1 MAAKIKLYTNHGC
14 PWAHRA
20 HIALAELGIP
30 YEEEIIDLSVPRT
43 AEYLAINPRGLV
55 PSLSYN
61 GEIITESAV
70 VSQFLADAHPSHLV
84 PTAGTPDAALQVRQT
99 FHVAIPQTI
108 ILTDD
113 NMLQRARIGFF
124 VDTYFTKANSLS
136 TKVAFAKT
144 DAEAEEAAAEFV
156 KQVAKEVEPLLA
168 DAAPYFGGSKTL
180 TLAEVLT
187 GSFLLRLFAL
197 PKHGVVT
204 DSLVKDLP
212 TKTPNFY
219 KWASKVI
226 EHPSVT
232 GIWNEEKVVAGT
244 KARLEKL
251 KASA

>member
-1 MAAKIKLYTNHGC
+1 MAATIKLYTNHGC

-43 AEYLAINPRGLV
+43 AEYLAIKPRGLV

-70 VSQFLADAHPSHLV
+70 VSQFLVDAHPSHLV
-84 PTAGTPDAALQVRQT
+84 PTAGTPDAALQ
-99 FHVAIPQTI
+99 
-108 ILTDD
+108 
-113 NMLQRARIGFF
+113 RARIGYF
-124 VDTYFTKANSLS
+124 VDTYFTKANNLS
-136 TKVAFAKT
+136 TEVALAKT
-144 DAEAEEAAAEFV
+144 DNEAEEAAAEFV
-156 KQVAKEVEPLLA
+156 NQLAKEVEALLA

-180 TLAEVLT
+180 TLSEVLT
-187 GSFLLRLFAL
+187 GSFLLRLVAF

-226 EHPSVT
+226 KHPSVT
-232 GIWNEEKVVAGT
+232 GIWNEDKVIAIA